1 MRFLDTSKA
10 LLDAILSVLPAHLE
24 ALRSR
29 RLINAQP
36 VRLRLWHF
44 DQQTTKL
51 GEMIL
56 GGNSAFATTDLSPLR
71 TQLSTLQPGGVTNYD
86 SWSSELRAAIAAHP
100 THLHSALLVTDGGAT
115 SRDSFFSTIA
125 AIQKQERLGFFQCD
139 CLGYGPWLDP
149 SCVSF
154 LAQTTGGE
162 AMMVETLEGEATKAK
177 VLGIL
182 ARSVLRAGSRL
193 TLRVHGAQ
201 LLTLRSTATPNDKPP
216 AANYDALF
224 APSGQP
230 CWSIAVG

>member
-71 TQLSTLQPGGVTNYD
+71 TQLSTLQPGGVTNYACNYAAPD
-86 SWSSELRAAIAAHP
+86 RCAARASLR
-100 THLHSALLVTDGGAT
+100 
-115 SRDSFFSTIA
+115 R
-125 AIQKQERLGFFQCD
+125 R
-139 CLGYGPWLDP
+139 
-149 SCVSF
+149 
-154 LAQTTGGE
+154 E
-162 AMMVETLEGEATKAK
+162 AD
-177 VLGIL
+177 
-182 ARSVLRAGSRL
+182 
-193 TLRVHGAQ
+193 H
-201 LLTLRSTATPNDKPP
+201 
-216 AANYDALF
+216 
-224 APSGQP
+224 
-230 CWSIAVG
+230 